1 MPQTKTEPQVF
12 KYETPQTDGT
22 GKVHSFLCRSDILSA
37 GIQLVTD
44 GGETNL
50 HAHGGN
56 DGFWFVLSG
65 RARFYGEGDVVIA
78 DVGKHE
84 GILIPRGFP
93 YWFEKAG
100 DEPLE
105 IMRVGATAQNEKN
118 ERINYTPLLE
128 RQVGR
133 HPVSAS

>member
-1 MPQTKTEPQVF
+1 MATTTKQPQIC

-22 GKVHSFLCRSDILSA
+22 GKVHSFLVRSDILSA
-37 GIQLVTD
+37 GVQLVTE

-65 RARFYGEGDVVIA
+65 RARFYGEGDAVIA
-78 DVGKHE
+78 EVGKHE

-105 IMRVGATAQNEKN
+105 IMRVGATAQNEKS

-128 RQVGR
+128 RQAGR

>member
-1 MPQTKTEPQVF
+1 MTVDTKQPQVF
-12 KYETPQTDGT
+12 RYETPTPDGS
-22 GKVHSFLCRSDILSA
+22 GKVHSFLARSDILSA
-37 GIQLVTD
+37 GVQLVSD

-56 DGFWFVLSG
+56 DGFWFVLAG
-65 RARFYGEGDVVIA
+65 RARFYGEGDVVI
-78 DVGKHE
+78 GEFGQHE

-105 IMRVGATAQNEKN
+105 IMRVGATAQNEKR
-118 ERINYTPLLE
+118 ERIDYTPLLA
-128 RQVGR
+128 RQTGR
-133 HPVSAS
+133 HPVEA